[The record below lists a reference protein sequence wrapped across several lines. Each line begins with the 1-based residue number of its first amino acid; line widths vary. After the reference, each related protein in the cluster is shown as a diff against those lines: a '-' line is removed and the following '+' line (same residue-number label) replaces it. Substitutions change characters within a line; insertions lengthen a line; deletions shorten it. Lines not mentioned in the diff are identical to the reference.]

1 MNRTLYAVQEAVP
14 GSSWVDVYRHLE
26 PGYRRW
32 FLREGDAARPSYL
45 AASVALKRHMPEL
58 VPVYERLVDLA
69 GGGDFAARLLAL
81 WCPTPYLTGCSQAVW
96 GGDPPML
103 VRNYDYHPR
112 LWDGVL
118 LSSTWTDRPV
128 IGMLDSLWGVLDG
141 INEAGLA
148 VSLAF
153 GGRPVVGEGFGMPL
167 ILRYVLETCA
177 DVEEAVAAL
186 TRVPTHMSYNVT
198 VLDARDQFRTV
209 FLAPDRPPAVT
220 RRQIATNHQ
229 RVVEW
234 EAFAHATATLDRERC
249 LRTRLAD
256 PAETSDRFVQRFLE
270 PPLHL
275 DRFQRGWGTLY
286 TAVYE
291 PRTTSVALHWAGATL
306 REAIGQFHAASVDL
320 TFGGMPYERIP
331 G

>member
-1 MNRTLYAVQEAVP
+1 MNRTLHAVQEPVP
-14 GSSWVDVYRHLE
+14 GARWTEIYRHLE

-45 AASVALKRHMPEL
+45 VSSSALKRHMPEL
-58 VPVYERLVDLA
+58 VPVYEQFVDLA

-96 GGDPPML
+96 KGDSPLL
-103 VRNYDYHPR
+103 VRNYDYHPA

-118 LSSTWTDRPV
+118 LSSTWAAQRV
-128 IGMLDSLWGVLDG
+128 VGMIDSLWGVLDG
-141 INEAGLA
+141 INESGLA

-153 GGRPVVGEGFGMPL
+153 GGRPAVGEGFGMPL
-167 ILRYVLETCA
+167 ILRYVLETCG
-177 DVEEAVAAL
+177 DVRDGVAAL
-186 TRVPTHMSYNVT
+186 TRIPSHMSYNVT
-198 VLDARDQFRTV
+198 LLDARGQFRTV
-209 FLAPDRPPAVT
+209 FVAPDRTPAVT
-220 RRQIATNHQ
+220 RRPLATNHQ

-234 EAFAHATATLDRERC
+234 EAFAHATASVDRERH
-249 LRTRLAD
+249 LRTRLDDA
-256 PAETSDRFVQRFLE
+256 AEGPDRFVQRFLE

-275 DRFQRGWGTLY
+275 DRFRHGWGTLY

-291 PRTTSVALHWAGATL
+291 PKTTSVALHWTGATL
-306 REAIGQFHAASVDL
+306 RQSVGHFHEASVDL
-320 TFGGMPYERIP
+320 SFDGLPSERIA